1 MGFFDSLSSLFDS
14 GGDPLRQA
22 QLRGGLLGA
31 AQAISQPYGNIAGA
45 LVGAGQGAL
54 TGKDRYYQD
63 QSNQMGLAEGRL
75 GLQQK
80 LGLANVLRTLN
91 GQVPLTLDDLMK
103 GNMGGGLNTASS
115 IASAPQAPL
124 QAVPQP
130 AQAPSAPQTDPYAI
144 PNFYKGFIAPHEG
157 GYTASDDNGAP
168 ANFGIN
174 QKANPDVNVA
184 QLTPA
189 SAQQLLT
196 DRYFKPSGA
205 TSMQGPIA
213 AIQADTAM
221 NMGNGAAAQLLQQS
235 GGDPQKY
242 LDLRE
247 QKYRA
252 IAAADP
258 SKAASLPGWLQR
270 NNDLRSYV
278 AQNQQQQPGPAA
290 APQQPAAPQTGPMG
304 LIPDDLKR
312 NPLFM
317 AAAQSGD
324 SGTVLKMLQEHR
336 TLMTPDEVKAAGLR
350 EGTVAYKDITGKP
363 DIVQQSDTK
372 SPAAEAQQERIS
384 EQEAKAKRDAVVA
397 AIDPAYID
405 NQAKAIATYRVAP
418 GTMSYR
424 YPEISSAIM
433 AKVYAQNPNYDAK
446 QFTGANRAVTAFDT
460 GTQGNQV
467 RSFNTGIAH
476 LNTLEGLVSALGNG
490 NVKAINSA
498 ANTIK
503 DQFGVAAPANFEA
516 AKNIVG
522 DEIIKAVVGGGGALA
537 DRENAQNQI
546 SRASSPAQLQG
557 VINTYKTLMAGQLVS
572 LQKQYENATKLND
585 FGDKLLPET
594 KKELSGLSG
603 TPPSAAP
610 KIVPPQPAVQMLKMN
625 PKLRDQFDAKYGK
638 GAAASVLGK

>member
-14 GGDPLRQA
+14 GGDPLRAA

-31 AQAISQPYGNIAGA
+31 AQAISQPYGNIGGA
-45 LVGAGQGAL
+45 FVGAGVGAQA
-54 TGKDRYYQD
+54 GKDRYYQD
-63 QSNQMGLAEGRL
+63 QSNQMGLADSRL

-80 LGLANVLRTLN
+80 LGSANFLRTLN

-103 GNMGGGLNTASS
+103 GNMGGAPSAASS
-115 IASAPQAPL
+115 SAAAPQAPL
-124 QAVPQP
+124 QAVPQAAP
-130 AQAPSAPQTDPYAI
+130 AQATQNNPYSM
-144 PNFYKGFIAPHEG
+144 PNFYSSFIAPHEG
-157 GYTASDDNGAP
+157 GYTASDGNGAP

-174 QKANPDVNVA
+174 QKANLDVNVA
-184 QLTPA
+184 SLTPA
-189 SAQQLLT
+189 SAQTLLT

-205 TSMQGPIA
+205 TSMQGPIG

-221 NMGNGAAAQLLQQS
+221 NMGNGAAAQLLSQS

-247 QKYRA
+247 AKYRA

-258 SKAASLPGWLQR
+258 SKTASLPGWLKR
-270 NNDLRSYV
+270 NNDLRAYV
-278 AQNQQQQPGPAA
+278 AQNQPQAAAPPQAAVSAPPGPAS
-290 APQQPAAPQTGPMG
+290 

-324 SGTVLKMLQEHR
+324 NATVMKMLQEHR
-336 TLMTPDEVKAAGLR
+336 TLMTPTEVSAAGLR
-350 EGTVAYKDITGKP
+350 TGTVAYKDITGKP

-372 SPAAEAQQERIS
+372 SPEAEAQTERINAD
-384 EQEAKAKRDAVVA
+384 EAKAKRELIIG
-397 AIDPAYID
+397 AIDPAYIK
-405 NQAKAIATYRVAP
+405 NQAHAIATYRQPV
-418 GTMSYR
+418 GTMSLR
-424 YPEISSAIM
+424 YPEISSEIM
-433 AKVYAQNPNYDAK
+433 KQVYAENPNYDAK
-446 QFTGANRAVTAFDT
+446 QYNGANRAVTAFDT

-476 LNTLEGLVSALGNG
+476 LNTLDGLVNALGNG
-490 NVKAINSA
+490 NVKLINSA
-498 ANTIK
+498 ANTVK
-503 DQFGVAAPANFEA
+503 DQLGVAAPANFEA

-546 SRASSPAQLQG
+546 SRASSPAQLRG

-572 LQKQYENATKLND
+572 LQKQYENSTKLND

-594 KKELSGLSG
+594 KKELGNLSSAPAPAALKI
-603 TPPSAAP
+603 TAPPA
-610 KIVPPQPAVQMLKMN
+610 AVQMLKMN
-625 PKLRDQFDAKYGK
+625 PKLRSQFDAKYGA
-638 GAAASVLGK
+638 GASTSVLGK